1 MTATGAETHDRHA
14 ATGAAQDETL
24 PGPRAAPRV
33 RGERVAPFDG
43 AEASAARSALT
54 RGDLRTAERLCASA
68 IAANP
73 GQGWTWLLLTE
84 TALLRERADA
94 AVKSAERAVALLPE
108 DPLAHILQAKS
119 LLVIGDAAAARR
131 AAETAAQLEGTSV
144 EALDALGAIFG
155 LLGQHE
161 RARQFCQQAVTA
173 CPQVPQYLFNLASTE
188 RALGHVTAAESACDA
203 AIAQDPRFC
212 LAHYL
217 RADLRRQ
224 THGRNHLAE
233 LEPLLAAGGLATA
246 DEVALRFALGKELED
261 LGEPARAFDQVAT
274 GCALQRRSIAYDAAA
289 EIAAIDRTIA
299 VQDRSWLSLAA
310 SSDCRADPV
319 FVTGLPRSGTTLI
332 ERIIASHS
340 RTSTIGESGAFAAE
354 LRHGLHQLGRRYV
367 TAAAAWSTAAPGTCL
382 IDKTLQNYLHCGL
395 IHAVLPRARIIL
407 VRRDPLDACWAL
419 YKAHFQGKFSYSY
432 DQRELA
438 DYYLAFR
445 RLARHWRAIL
455 PADALLE
462 VQYEEL
468 VADFRA
474 QSGRLLQFLGLPW
487 EEGVLRFHE
496 NPAPSATASAVQV
509 RQPVYQSSVGKWRP
523 HAGRLTALRDRLASE
538 IPSEELDPRR

>member
-24 PGPRAAPRV
+24 PGPRAAAGV
-33 RGERVAPFDG
+33 RGERVAHFDG

-54 RGDLRTAERLCASA
+54 RGDLSTAERLCASA
-68 IAANP
+68 VAADP
-73 GQGWTWLLLTE
+73 GQGWAWLLLTE

-94 AVKSAERAVALLPE
+94 AVKSAERAVALLPD

-119 LLVIGDAAAARR
+119 LLVSGDAAAARR
-131 AAETAAQLEGTSV
+131 AAETAAQRVGTRA

-155 LLGQHE
+155 LLGRPE
-161 RARQFCQQAVTA
+161 RARLLCQQALTA
-173 CPQVPQYLFNLASTE
+173 RPQTPQYLFNLAVTE
-188 RALGHVTAAESACDA
+188 RTLGHLTAAESACDA

-217 RADLRRQ
+217 RADLRTQ
-224 THGRNHLAE
+224 TRERNHLAE

-261 LGEPARAFDQVAT
+261 LGEAGRAFDQVAA

-289 EIAAIDRTIA
+289 EIAASYRIIA
-299 VQDRSWLSLAA
+299 VQDRSWLSRAA
-310 SSDCRADPV
+310 SSDCGADPV

-340 RTSTIGESGAFAAE
+340 GMSTIGESGAFAAE
-354 LRHGLHQLGRRYV
+354 LRHGLQHLGRRYLA
-367 TAAAAWSTAAPGTCL
+367 AAAAWSTATPAARL

-395 IHAVLPRARIIL
+395 IHAVLPRARIVL
-407 VRRDPLDACWAL
+407 VRRDPLDSCWAL
-419 YKAHFQGKFSYSY
+419 YKAHFQGKFSFSY

-445 RLARHWRAIL
+445 RLARHWRAQL

-468 VADFRA
+468 VADPRA
-474 QSGRLLQFLGLPW
+474 QSQRLLEFLGLPW

-496 NPAPSATASAVQV
+496 NPAPSATASAAQV
-509 RQPVYQSSVGKWRP
+509 RQPVHQSSVGKWRA
-523 HAGRLTALRDRLASE
+523 HAGRLTVLRERLAAE
-538 IPSEELDPRR
+538 IPALELDPQR